1 MSHILSERVLPGDER
16 CIDRF
21 GGNLNQFT
29 ELLQQFWAL
38 EAPHVLESLKI
49 ELSLVPE
56 KIRRT
61 INKVTQNKL
70 QITLID
76 KIC

>member
-1 MSHILSERVLPGDER
+1 MQSGRVLPGDER

-21 GGNLNQFT
+21 GGNLNQYT

-70 QITLID
+70 QITLD
-76 KIC
+76 CRS